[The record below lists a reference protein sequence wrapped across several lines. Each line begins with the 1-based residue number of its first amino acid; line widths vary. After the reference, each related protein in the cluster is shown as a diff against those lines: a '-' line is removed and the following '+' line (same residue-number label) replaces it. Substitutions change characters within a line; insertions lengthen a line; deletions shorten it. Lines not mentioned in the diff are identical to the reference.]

1 MADQVKIAVQ
11 RPDGGV
17 SIVTII
23 LDDGHGIKRE
33 YSTALAEAE
42 MRRAG
47 LGGLPFRRIEDDE
60 IPADRAFR
68 NAWTIGDS
76 GPLDIDMEKA
86 VEIHKDALRKVRA
99 PLLQALDIE
108 MMKAWATGDTEAG
121 QEVEAKKQ
129 ALRDVT
135 ADPRIAAAKT
145 PEELKAVVPEVLA
158 SVEAVKA

>member
-1 MADQVKIAVQ
+1 MVDQVKIAVG

-17 SIVTII
+17 SIVAII
-23 LDDGHGIKRE
+23 LDDGHGISRT

-47 LGGLPFRRIEDDE
+47 LGGLPFRRVEDADV
-60 IPADRAFR
+60 PADRTFR
-68 NAWTIGDS
+68 NAWTAED
-76 GPLDIDMEKA
+76 GPITVDMSKA

-108 MMKAWATGDTEAG
+108 MMAAWAKGDTTTG

-135 ADPRIAAAKT
+135 DDPRIAAATT
-145 PEELKAVVPEVLA
+145 PDELKAVVPEVL
-158 SVEAVKA
+158 SVEAVKAR